1 MIPLFLFAFCNAQKW
16 STTGD
21 PFNKLERK
29 RAKLSRETKK
39 YLDDT
44 ARRGSSLCS
53 LREKDNQC
61 CKWASLDCFGCNPVL
76 LELGI
81 SCDDQQSADRFPTES
96 VSSFEHRRDCFCDD
110 MCSTFDDCC
119 DDHRDTCS
127 NSYLTIEGKLVI
139 IISIVTNDYCRLQR
153 EGFTGTATLPS

>member
-1 MIPLFLFAFCNAQKW
+1 MILLFLFAFCNAQKW

-39 YLDDT
+39 YLDEN
-44 ARRGSSLCS
+44 ARKGSSLCS
-53 LREKDNQC
+53 LRDKKNQC

-76 LELGI
+76 LELGVACE
-81 SCDDQQSADRFPTES
+81 SQQSDSRFPTDNE
-96 VSSFEHRRDCFCDD
+96 SSFEHRRDCFCDD
-110 MCSTFDDCC
+110 MCGRFDDCC

-127 NSYLTIEGKLVI
+127 HNYLTMKGNLGILLILLTILV
-139 IISIVTNDYCRLQR
+139 RLQR
-153 EGFTGTATLPS
+153 EGFTGTPTLLS